1 VKCLIDDYTSALQIV
16 GEYISEALSVKL
28 SSRIGHVAAS
38 TESEETAAVSK
49 RKSDWEMAL
58 ELEKETGAQYSAA
71 PAKKLAEPPAKV
83 SAVRTAFVFSA
94 TCRDGVVH
102 MCRSPRAGQRRALC
116 LLRGSSPSLAS
127 SLRNSKPM
135 DAVNK

>member
-1 VKCLIDDYTSALQIV
+1 V

-83 SAVRTAFVFSA
+83 VLYVHRLFSQLL
-94 TCRDGVVH
+94 VVTVW
-102 MCRSPRAGQRRALC
+102 CICVEAQG
-116 LLRGSSPSLAS
+116 RGSEELCAS
-127 SLRNSKPM
+127 FGGQ
-135 DAVNK
+135 VHH